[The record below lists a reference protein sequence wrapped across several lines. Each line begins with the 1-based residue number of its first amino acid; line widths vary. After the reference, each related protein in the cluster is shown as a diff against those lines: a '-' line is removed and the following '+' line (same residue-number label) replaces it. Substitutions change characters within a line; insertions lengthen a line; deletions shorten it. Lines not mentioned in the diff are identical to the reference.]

1 MVFKKH
7 LQVPSRE
14 VDKDA
19 KKFWSHWNLETKQ
32 VRQPSQLIEWYCF
45 FVVLC
50 MGSLELWYIKSIPTN
65 CHVTFVILVII

>member
-32 VRQPSQLIEWYCF
+32 VRQPSQLME
-45 FVVLC
+45 
-50 MGSLELWYIKSIPTN
+50 
-65 CHVTFVILVII
+65 